1 MTPLTSLLLA
11 AAAAAVL
18 IGLTFAIEPFRSY
31 QLATACAYLCAV
43 AGLTLLTGAGGQLS
57 LGQAALMAAG
67 AYSYALSANALAEA
81 GVEGLLLMLTPLGA
95 AVLGAALLGVI
106 IGCAAGR
113 LHGPYLAGFTLAL
126 VVAIPAV
133 TSTFSN
139 ILGGDQGLWITV
151 EKRPAALRGTVS
163 NEQWQ
168 AWLAIL
174 CAVAVMVVLNN
185 LLRGRFG
192 RQLRAVR
199 DNDAAASLSG
209 VNVARTKII
218 SFTVSAA
225 AAGLGGGLLA
235 YVTQS
240 ASPGAYSLV
249 LSLYLLMAAV
259 IGGIGSL
266 TGAVWGALIMVFLP
280 YAVNSFTADLPVSA
294 DVASRLDGN
303 LAIAVFGTILVLVIL
318 IAPRGIQGLLSAGG
332 RRIRTRFSPGAG
344 PAGTAATAVV
354 PDPGSESSP
363 QTPSAAAGVAGS
375 APQSG
380 TSAEIPPSGTKNP
393 PSETLSTTK
402 GQR

>member
-1 MTPLTSLLLA
+1 MKPLKPGTSLLVAVA
-11 AAAAAVL
+11 AAAIL
-18 IGLTFAIEPFRSY
+18 IGLTFAVDPFRSY

-81 GVEGLLLMLTPLGA
+81 EVEGPLLLLAPLGA
-95 AVLGAALLGVI
+95 AVLGAGVLGLI

-139 ILGGDQGLWITV
+139 VLGGDQGLWITV

-168 AWLAIL
+168 AWLAII

-199 DNDAAASLSG
+199 DNDAAAALSG

-266 TGAVWGALIMVFLP
+266 TGAVWGALVMVFLP

-318 IAPRGIQGLLSAGG
+318 LAPRGIQGLLSAAG
-332 RRIRTRFSPGAG
+332 RRIRARVSPGPGPSNPAPAVVVPVQQSRT
-344 PAGTAATAVV
+344 PAGN
-354 PDPGSESSP
+354 
-363 QTPSAAAGVAGS
+363 
-375 APQSG
+375 
-380 TSAEIPPSGTKNP
+380 PPSGTDKPPSGTDKP

>member
-1 MTPLTSLLLA
+1 MKPLKPGTSLLVAVA
-11 AAAAAVL
+11 AAAIL
-18 IGLTFAIEPFRSY
+18 IGLTFAVDPFRSY

-81 GVEGLLLMLTPLGA
+81 EVEGPLLLLAPLGA
-95 AVLGAALLGVI
+95 AVLGAGVLGLI

-139 ILGGDQGLWITV
+139 VLGGDQGLWITV

-168 AWLAIL
+168 AWLAII

-266 TGAVWGALIMVFLP
+266 TGAVWGALVMVFLP

-318 IAPRGIQGLLSAGG
+318 LAPRGIQGLLSAAG
-332 RRIRTRFSPGAG
+332 RRIRARVSPGPG
-344 PAGTAATAVV
+344 PSNPAPAVV
-354 PDPGSESSP
+354 VPVQQSR
-363 QTPSAAAGVAGS
+363 TPADN
-375 APQSG
+375 
-380 TSAEIPPSGTKNP
+380 PPSGTDKPPSGTDNP

>member
-1 MTPLTSLLLA
+1 MRPLTPLASLLLA
-11 AAAAAVL
+11 AAAAAAL
-18 IGLTFAIEPFRSY
+18 IGLTFVVEPFRSY

-67 AYSYALSANALAEA
+67 AYSYALSANALAGA
-81 GVEGLLLMLTPLGA
+81 GVEGALLLLVPLGA
-95 AVLGAALLGVI
+95 SILGASILGVV

-133 TSTFSN
+133 TSTFSAV
-139 ILGGDQGLWITV
+139 LGGDQGLWITV
-151 EKRPAALRGTVS
+151 EKRPTALRGTVS

-168 AWLAIL
+168 AWLAII

-209 VNVARTKII
+209 VNAARTKII

-280 YAVNSFTADLPVSA
+280 YAVNTFTANLPVSA
-294 DVASRLDGN
+294 DVAARLDGN
-303 LAIAVFGTILVLVIL
+303 LAVAVFGTILVLVIL
-318 IAPRGIQGLLSAGG
+318 LAPRGIQGLITAAG
-332 RRIRTRFSPGAG
+332 RRFRARFPPGQSPSN
-344 PAGTAATAVV
+344 PASAVV
-354 PDPGSESSP
+354 PVP
-363 QTPSAAAGVAGS
+363 QSRPSAETPS
-375 APQSG
+375 SG
-380 TSAEIPPSGTKNP
+380 TQAPATETGTPPSG
-393 PSETLSTTK
+393 TLSTTK

>member
-1 MTPLTSLLLA
+1 MKPLKPGTSLLVAVA
-11 AAAAAVL
+11 AAAIL
-18 IGLTFAIEPFRSY
+18 IGLTFAVDPFRSY

-81 GVEGLLLMLTPLGA
+81 EVEGPLLLLAPLGA
-95 AVLGAALLGVI
+95 AVLGAGVLGLI

-139 ILGGDQGLWITV
+139 VLGGDQGLWITV

-168 AWLAIL
+168 AWLAII

-199 DNDAAASLSG
+199 DNDAAAALSG

-225 AAGLGGGLLA
+225 SAGLGGGLLA

-318 IAPRGIQGLLSAGG
+318 LAPRGIQGLLSAAG
-332 RRIRTRFSPGAG
+332 RRIRARVSPGPG
-344 PAGTAATAVV
+344 PSNPAPAVV
-354 PDPGSESSP
+354 VPVQQSR
-363 QTPSAAAGVAGS
+363 TPADS
-375 APQSG
+375 
-380 TSAEIPPSGTKNP
+380 PPSGTDKPPSGTDNPPSGTDNP

>member
-1 MTPLTSLLLA
+1 MTPSKSLPAAAGA
-11 AAAAAVL
+11 AAAL
-18 IGLTFAIEPFRSY
+18 IGLTFVLEPFVSY
-31 QLATACAYLCAV
+31 QLATVCAYLCAI
-43 AGLTLLTGAGGQLS
+43 AGLTVLTGSGGQLS
-57 LGQAALMAAG
+57 LGQAALMAGG
-67 AYSYALSANALAEA
+67 AYSYALCANAMAEA
-81 GVEGLLLMLTPLGA
+81 GIEGPVLLLAPLAA
-95 AVLGAALLGVI
+95 AVLGAAAMGLV

-133 TSTFSN
+133 TSTFSEM
-139 ILGGDQGLWITV
+139 LGGDQGLWITV
-151 EKRPAALRGTVS
+151 EKRPDALRGTVS

-168 AWLAIL
+168 SWLAIL
-174 CAVAVMVVLNN
+174 CAVAVMAVLHN

-199 DNDAAASLSG
+199 DNSAAAALAG
-209 VNVARTKII
+209 VNVARTKIV

-280 YAVNSFTADLPVSA
+280 HSINSFTADLPVSPDLA
-294 DVASRLDGN
+294 QRLDGN
-303 LAIAVFGTILVLVIL
+303 LAIAVFGTVLVLVIL
-318 IAPRGIQGLLSAGG
+318 LAPRGIQGLITAAVRRFRNSGTEPLPETTAGTAG
-332 RRIRTRFSPGAG
+332 STGSAG
-344 PAGTAATAVV
+344 PAGPVPGTASL
-354 PDPGSESSP
+354 P
-363 QTPSAAAGVAGS
+363 
-375 APQSG
+375 
-380 TSAEIPPSGTKNP
+380 TK
-393 PSETLSTTK
+393 LSTTK
-402 GQR
+402 GQP

>member
-1 MTPLTSLLLA
+1 MSPLKTLLA
-11 AAAAAVL
+11 AAAAAALL
-18 IGLTFAIEPFRSY
+18 IGATFAVEPFTSY
-31 QLATACAYLCAV
+31 QLATVCAYLCAV
-43 AGLTLLTGAGGQLS
+43 AGLTVLTGTGGQLS
-57 LGQAALMAAG
+57 LGQAALMACG
-67 AYSYALSANALAEA
+67 AYCYALSANALAEA
-81 GVEGLLLMLTPLGA
+81 GIEGPLLLLGPLAA
-95 AVLGAALLGVI
+95 AVLGSAVLGLVI
-106 IGCAAGR
+106 GLAAGR

-133 TSTFSN
+133 TSTFSTV
-139 ILGGDQGLWITV
+139 LGGDQGLWITV
-151 EKRPAALRGTVS
+151 EKRPTSLRGVVS

-209 VNVARTKII
+209 VNVAKTKIL

-235 YVTQS
+235 YTTQS

-280 YAVNSFTADLPVSA
+280 YAVNTFTANLPVSA
-294 DVASRLDGN
+294 DVAARLDGN
-303 LAIAVFGTILVLVIL
+303 LAVAVFGTILVLVIL
-318 IAPRGIQGLLSAGG
+318 LAPRGVQGLITAAG
-332 RRIRTRFSPGAG
+332 RRFRARFPPGQSPSN
-344 PAGTAATAVV
+344 PASAVV
-354 PDPGSESSP
+354 PVP
-363 QTPSAAAGVAGS
+363 QSRPSAETPS
-375 APQSG
+375 SG
-380 TSAEIPPSGTKNP
+380 TQAPATETGTPPSG
-393 PSETLSTTK
+393 TLSTTK

>member
-1 MTPLTSLLLA
+1 MSPLKTLLA
-11 AAAAAVL
+11 AAAAAALL
-18 IGLTFAIEPFRSY
+18 IGATFAVEPFTSY
-31 QLATACAYLCAV
+31 QLATVCAYLCAV
-43 AGLTLLTGAGGQLS
+43 AGLTVLTGTGGQLS
-57 LGQAALMAAG
+57 LGQAALMACG
-67 AYSYALSANALAEA
+67 AYCYALSANALAGA
-81 GVEGLLLMLTPLGA
+81 GIEGPLLLLGPLAAAVLGA
-95 AVLGAALLGVI
+95 AVLGLVI
-106 IGCAAGR
+106 GLAAGR

-133 TSTFSN
+133 TSTFSTV
-139 ILGGDQGLWITV
+139 LGGDQGLWITV
-151 EKRPAALRGTVS
+151 EKRPASLRGMVS

-174 CAVAVMVVLNN
+174 CAVTVMVLLNN

-209 VNVARTKII
+209 VNVARTKIL

-235 YVTQS
+235 YTTQS

-280 YAVNSFTADLPVSA
+280 YSINSLTAGLPVSA

-303 LAIAVFGTILVLVIL
+303 LAIAVFGTVLVLVIL
-318 IAPRGIQGLLSAGG
+318 LAPRGIQGLLSAAV
-332 RRIRTRFSPGAG
+332 RRIRGRRSPAAAAAAAPSTPAAVVVNPRADPGAAASTG
-344 PAGTAATAVV
+344 PGNAN
-354 PDPGSESSP
+354 PESA
-363 QTPSAAAGVAGS
+363 PSAPNP
-375 APQSG
+375 APP
-380 TSAEIPPSGTKNP
+380 EN
-393 PSETLSTTK
+393 LSTTK

>member
-1 MTPLTSLLLA
+1 MKPLKPGTSLLVAVA
-11 AAAAAVL
+11 AAAIL
-18 IGLTFAIEPFRSY
+18 IGLTFAVDPFRSY

-81 GVEGLLLMLTPLGA
+81 EVEGPLLLLAPLGA
-95 AVLGAALLGVI
+95 AVLGAGVLGLI

-139 ILGGDQGLWITV
+139 VLGGDQGLWITV

-168 AWLAIL
+168 AWLAII

-240 ASPGAYSLV
+240 ANPGAYSLV

-266 TGAVWGALIMVFLP
+266 TGAVWGALVMVFLP

-318 IAPRGIQGLLSAGG
+318 LAPRGIQGLLSAAG
-332 RRIRTRFSPGAG
+332 RRIRARVSPGPG
-344 PAGTAATAVV
+344 PSNPAPAVV
-354 PDPGSESSP
+354 VPVQQSR
-363 QTPSAAAGVAGS
+363 TPADN
-375 APQSG
+375 
-380 TSAEIPPSGTKNP
+380 PPSGTDTP

>member
-1 MTPLTSLLLA
+1 MKPLKPGTSLLVAVA
-11 AAAAAVL
+11 AAAIL
-18 IGLTFAIEPFRSY
+18 IGLTFAVDPFRSY

-81 GVEGLLLMLTPLGA
+81 EVEGPLLLLAPLGA
-95 AVLGAALLGVI
+95 AVLGAGVLGLI

-139 ILGGDQGLWITV
+139 VLGGDQGLWITV

-168 AWLAIL
+168 AWLAII

-266 TGAVWGALIMVFLP
+266 TGAVWGALVMVFLP

-318 IAPRGIQGLLSAGG
+318 LAPRGIQGLLSAAG
-332 RRIRTRFSPGAG
+332 RRIRARVSPGPGPSNPAPAVVVPVQHSRT
-344 PAGTAATAVV
+344 PAGN
-354 PDPGSESSP
+354 
-363 QTPSAAAGVAGS
+363 
-375 APQSG
+375 
-380 TSAEIPPSGTKNP
+380 PPSGIDKP
-393 PSETLSTTK
+393 PSGTLSTTK

>member
-1 MTPLTSLLLA
+1 MRPLTPLVSLLLA
-11 AAAAAVL
+11 AAAAAAL
-18 IGLTFAIEPFRSY
+18 IGLTFVVEPFRSY

-67 AYSYALSANALAEA
+67 AYSYALSANALAGA
-81 GVEGLLLMLTPLGA
+81 GVEGALLLLVPLGA
-95 AVLGAALLGVI
+95 SILGASILGVV

-133 TSTFSN
+133 TSTFSAV
-139 ILGGDQGLWITV
+139 LGGDQGLWITV
-151 EKRPAALRGTVS
+151 EKRPTALRGTVS

-168 AWLAIL
+168 AWLAII

-209 VNVARTKII
+209 VNAARTKII

-280 YAVNSFTADLPVSA
+280 YAVNTFTANLPVSA
-294 DVASRLDGN
+294 DVAARLDGN
-303 LAIAVFGTILVLVIL
+303 LAVAVFGTILVLVIL
-318 IAPRGIQGLLSAGG
+318 LAPRGIQGLITAAG
-332 RRIRTRFSPGAG
+332 RRFRARFPPGQSPSN
-344 PAGTAATAVV
+344 PASAVV
-354 PDPGSESSP
+354 PVP
-363 QTPSAAAGVAGS
+363 QSRPSAETPS
-375 APQSG
+375 SG
-380 TSAEIPPSGTKNP
+380 TQAPATETGTPPSG
-393 PSETLSTTK
+393 TLSTTK

>member
-1 MTPLTSLLLA
+1 MKPLTPLASLLLA
-11 AAAAAVL
+11 VAAAAAL

-67 AYSYALSANALAEA
+67 AYSYALSANALADA
-81 GVEGLLLMLTPLGA
+81 GIEGPLLLLAPLGA
-95 AVLGAALLGVI
+95 AVLGAAVLGLI

-133 TSTFSN
+133 TSTFSSV
-139 ILGGDQGLWITV
+139 LGGDQGLWITV

-168 AWLAIL
+168 AWLAII
-174 CAVAVMVVLNN
+174 CAAAVMVVLNN

-192 RQLRAVR
+192 RALRAVR
-199 DNDAAASLSG
+199 DNDAAASLAG
-209 VNVARTKII
+209 VNVARTKVI

-266 TGAVWGALIMVFLP
+266 AGAVWGALIMVFLP

-294 DVASRLDGN
+294 DFASRLDGN
-303 LAIAVFGTILVLVIL
+303 LAIAVFGTILVLMIML
-318 IAPRGIQGLLSAGG
+318 APRGIQGLLSGAG
-332 RRIRTRFSPGAG
+332 RRIRGRRPPGAG
-344 PAGTAATAVV
+344 TPAAAVVVPLAGAATDTNAQTS
-354 PDPGSESSP
+354 PDAPG
-363 QTPSAAAGVAGS
+363 TPGS
-375 APQSG
+375 APDSR
-380 TSAEIPPSGTKNP
+380 TSP
-393 PSETLSTTK
+393 ETLSTTK

>member
-1 MTPLTSLLLA
+1 MNPLKSLLLA
-11 AAAAAVL
+11 AGAAAAL
-18 IGLTFAIEPFRSY
+18 ISLTFGLEAFVSY
-31 QLATACAYLCAV
+31 QLATVCAYLCAV
-43 AGLTLLTGAGGQLS
+43 AGLTVLTGSGGQLS
-57 LGQAALMAAG
+57 LGQAALMACG
-67 AYSYALSANALAEA
+67 AYSYALCANALAEA
-81 GVEGLLLMLTPLGA
+81 GIEGPVLLLAPLAA
-95 AVLGAALLGVI
+95 AVLGAALLGLV

-133 TSTFSN
+133 TSTFSGL
-139 ILGGDQGLWITV
+139 LGGDQGLWITV
-151 EKRPAALRGTVS
+151 EKRPAALRGAVS

-168 AWLAIL
+168 SWPAIL

-225 AAGLGGGLLA
+225 AAGVGGGLLA
-235 YVTQS
+235 YITQS

-280 YAVNSFTADLPVSA
+280 HSINSLTADLPVSA
-294 DVASRLDGN
+294 DMAQRLDGN
-303 LAIAVFGTILVLVIL
+303 LAIAVFGTILILVIL
-318 IAPRGIQGLLSAGG
+318 LAPRGIQGLLSAAA
-332 RRIRTRFSPGAG
+332 RKFRV
-344 PAGTAATAVV
+344 TAPTAV
-354 PDPGSESSP
+354 PAPSTPPLQP
-363 QTPSAAAGVAGS
+363 Q
-375 APQSG
+375 PQ
-380 TSAEIPPSGTKNP
+380 
-393 PSETLSTTK
+393 LSTTK
-402 GQR
+402 GQP

>member
-1 MTPLTSLLLA
+1 MRPLTPLVSLLLA
-11 AAAAAVL
+11 AAAAAAL
-18 IGLTFAIEPFRSY
+18 IGLTFVVEPFRSY

-67 AYSYALSANALAEA
+67 AYSYALSANALAGA
-81 GVEGLLLMLTPLGA
+81 GVEGALLLLVPLGA
-95 AVLGAALLGVI
+95 SILGASILGVV

-133 TSTFSN
+133 TSTFSAV
-139 ILGGDQGLWITV
+139 LGGDQGLWITV
-151 EKRPAALRGTVS
+151 EKRPTALRGTVS

-168 AWLAIL
+168 AWLAII

-209 VNVARTKII
+209 VNAARTKII

-280 YAVNSFTADLPVSA
+280 YAVNTFTANLPVSA
-294 DVASRLDGN
+294 DVAARLDGN
-303 LAIAVFGTILVLVIL
+303 LAVAVFGTILVLVIL
-318 IAPRGIQGLLSAGG
+318 LAPRGVQGLITAAG
-332 RRIRTRFSPGAG
+332 RRFRARFPPGQSPSN
-344 PAGTAATAVV
+344 PASAVV
-354 PDPGSESSP
+354 PVP
-363 QTPSAAAGVAGS
+363 QSRPSAETPS
-375 APQSG
+375 SG
-380 TSAEIPPSGTKNP
+380 TQAPATETGTPPSG
-393 PSETLSTTK
+393 TLSTTK

>member
-1 MTPLTSLLLA
+1 MKPMKPLVSLLLA
-11 AAAAAVL
+11 AAAAAAL
-18 IGLTFAIEPFRSY
+18 IGLTFAVEPFTSY

-81 GVEGLLLMLTPLGA
+81 SVEGPLLLLAPLVA
-95 AVLGAALLGVI
+95 AVLGAGVLGVI

-139 ILGGDQGLWITV
+139 VLGGDQGLWITV
-151 EKRPAALRGTVS
+151 EKRPAALRGVVS

-168 AWLAIL
+168 AWLAII
-174 CAVAVMVVLNN
+174 CAVAVMAVLNN

-280 YAVNSFTADLPVSA
+280 YTVNSFTADLPVSP

-318 IAPRGIQGLLSAGG
+318 LAPRGIQGLLSTAG
-332 RRIRTRFSPGAG
+332 RRIQSRFSPTI
-344 PAGTAATAVV
+344 P
-354 PDPGSESSP
+354 SETSSD
-363 QTPSAAAGVAGS
+363 AAGSTLQA
-375 APQSG
+375 AR
-380 TSAEIPPSGTKNP
+380 TSAETP

>member
-1 MTPLTSLLLA
+1 MNPLRSLLAA

-18 IGLTFAIEPFRSY
+18 IGLTFAVTPFTSY
-31 QLATACAYLCAV
+31 QLATVCAYLCAV
-43 AGLTLLTGAGGQLS
+43 AGLTVLTGTGGQLS
-57 LGQAALMAAG
+57 LGQAALMACG
-67 AYSYALSANALAEA
+67 AYCYALSANAMSEA
-81 GVEGLLLMLTPLGA
+81 GVEGPLLLLGPLA
-95 AVLGAALLGVI
+95 VAVLGSAALGLV

-133 TSTFSN
+133 TSTFSAV
-139 ILGGDQGLWITV
+139 LGGDQGLWITI

-199 DNDAAASLSG
+199 DNDAAAALSG
-209 VNVARTKII
+209 VNIAATKII

-266 TGAVWGALIMVFLP
+266 AGAVWGALIMVFLP
-280 YAVNSFTADLPVSA
+280 YSINSLTAGLPVSA

-303 LAIAVFGTILVLVIL
+303 LAIAVFGTVLVLVIL
-318 IAPRGIQGLLSAGG
+318 LAPRGIQGLLSSVIRRLRG
-332 RRIRTRFSPGAG
+332 RHSPAV
-344 PAGTAATAVV
+344 AA
-354 PDPGSESSP
+354 PSP
-363 QTPSAAAGVAGS
+363 LPLQ
-375 APQSG
+375 PQL
-380 TSAEIPPSGTKNP
+380 T
-393 PSETLSTTK
+393 TTK

>member
-1 MTPLTSLLLA
+1 MKPLTPAASLLLA
-11 AAAAAVL
+11 LGAAAVL

-81 GVEGLLLMLTPLGA
+81 GVEGALLLLAPLGA
-95 AVLGAALLGVI
+95 AVLGAGILGVI

-133 TSTFSN
+133 TSTFPSV
-139 ILGGDQGLWITV
+139 LGGDQGLWITV
-151 EKRPAALRGTVS
+151 EKRPAALRGTIS

-168 AWLAIL
+168 AWLAII

-192 RQLRAVR
+192 RRLRAVR

-209 VNVARTKII
+209 VNVAQTKII

-240 ASPGAYSLV
+240 AGPGSYSLV

-266 TGAVWGALIMVFLP
+266 TGAVWGALVMVFLP

-318 IAPRGIQGLLSAGG
+318 LAPRGIQGVLSAAA
-332 RRIRTRFSPGAG
+332 RKIRTRLSPGA
-344 PAGTAATAVV
+344 
-354 PDPGSESSP
+354 
-363 QTPSAAAGVAGS
+363 PSAAPSADAGTSGS
-375 APQSG
+375 APQS
-380 TSAEIPPSGTKNP
+380 SAPAEPPPSGAPAP
-393 PSETLSTTK
+393 PSETEPPSEKLSTTK

>member
-1 MTPLTSLLLA
+1 MNPFRTLLIA
-11 AAAAAVL
+11 AAAAGLL
-18 IGLTFAIEPFRSY
+18 IGLTFVVEPYTSY
-31 QLATACAYLCAV
+31 QLATVCAYLCAV
-43 AGLTLLTGAGGQLS
+43 AGLTVLTGTGGQLS

-67 AYSYALSANALAEA
+67 AYAYALSANALAEA
-81 GVEGLLLMLTPLGA
+81 GIEGPLLLLAPLVAAVLGA
-95 AVLGAALLGVI
+95 AVLGLI

-113 LHGPYLAGFTLAL
+113 LHGPYLAGFTMAL

-133 TSTFSN
+133 TSTFSGV
-139 ILGGDQGLWITV
+139 LGGDQGLWITV
-151 EKRPAALRGTVS
+151 EKRPASLRGIVS

-168 AWLAIL
+168 SWLAII

-209 VNVARTKII
+209 VNVARTKIA

-235 YVTQS
+235 YITQS

-266 TGAVWGALIMVFLP
+266 TGAVWGALILVFLP
-280 YAVNSFTADLPVSA
+280 YSINSLTADLPVSA
-294 DVASRLDGN
+294 DVAQRLDGN
-303 LAIAVFGTILVLVIL
+303 LAIAVFGTVLVLVIL
-318 IAPRGIQGLLSAGG
+318 LAPRGLQGLLSAAA
-332 RRIRTRFSPGAG
+332 RRIRGRRSPAAG
-344 PAGTAATAVV
+344 RP
-354 PDPGSESSP
+354 SSS
-363 QTPSAAAGVAGS
+363 SAASVSAGSPHPADGEAAPETSGEASSDVSGAAGS
-375 APQSG
+375 ASG
-380 TSAEIPPSGTKNP
+380 SPPLPVN
-393 PSETLSTTK
+393 LSTTK
-402 GQR
+402 GQP

>member
-1 MTPLTSLLLA
+1 MNPLKSLLLA
-11 AAAAAVL
+11 AGAAAAL
-18 IGLTFAIEPFRSY
+18 IGLTFVLEPFVSY
-31 QLATACAYLCAV
+31 QLATVCAYLCAV
-43 AGLTLLTGAGGQLS
+43 AGLTVLTGSGGQLS

-81 GVEGLLLMLTPLGA
+81 GIDGLLLLLAPLAA
-95 AVLGAALLGVI
+95 AVLGAALLGLV

-133 TSTFSN
+133 TSTFSGV
-139 ILGGDQGLWITV
+139 LGGDQGLWITV
-151 EKRPAALRGTVS
+151 EKRPAALRGAVS

-168 AWLAIL
+168 SWLAIL
-174 CAVAVMVVLNN
+174 CAVAVMVALNN

-199 DNDAAASLSG
+199 DNDAAAALSG
-209 VNVARTKII
+209 VNVARTKIV

-266 TGAVWGALIMVFLP
+266 TGAVWGALILVFLP
-280 YAVNSFTADLPVSA
+280 HSINSFTADLPVSA
-294 DVASRLDGN
+294 DVAARLDGN
-303 LAIAVFGTILVLVIL
+303 LAIAVFGTVLVLVIL
-318 IAPRGIQGLLSAGG
+318 LAPRGIQGLLS
-332 RRIRTRFSPGAG
+332 
-344 PAGTAATAVV
+344 TAARRLRGRN
-354 PDPGSESSP
+354 PP
-363 QTPSAAAGVAGS
+363 AAAAA
-375 APQSG
+375 APSPLPQ
-380 TSAEIPPSGTKNP
+380 PPQLT
-393 PSETLSTTK
+393 TTK
-402 GQR
+402 GQP

>member
-1 MTPLTSLLLA
+1 MKPLTPLASLLLA
-11 AAAAAVL
+11 AGAAAAL

-81 GVEGLLLMLTPLGA
+81 GVEGAVLLLAPLGA
-95 AVLGAALLGVI
+95 AVLGAGVLGVI

-133 TSTFSN
+133 TSTFSSV
-139 ILGGDQGLWITV
+139 LGGDQGLWITV

-168 AWLAIL
+168 AWLAII

-199 DNDAAASLSG
+199 DNDAAAALSG
-209 VNVARTKII
+209 VNVAQTKII

-225 AAGLGGGLLA
+225 VAGLGGGLLA

-240 ASPGAYSLV
+240 AGPGAYSLV

-266 TGAVWGALIMVFLP
+266 AGAVWGALVMVFLP

-318 IAPRGIQGLLSAGG
+318 LAPRGIQGVL
-332 RRIRTRFSPGAG
+332 
-344 PAGTAATAVV
+344 
-354 PDPGSESSP
+354 
-363 QTPSAAAGVAGS
+363 SAAARKIRARLTPGALSPASSAAGTSGPPGS
-375 APQSG
+375 APRSG
-380 TSAEIPPSGTKNP
+380 TTAEPSPTEPATAPSGTARP
-393 PSETLSTTK
+393 PTGTLSTTK